1 MALSETKICNAALG
15 KIGSVRINDFDSD
28 DTPEA
33 IACRLHYEITR
44 DSLIRSH
51 FWRFAS
57 ARASLSPDTVTPKFE
72 YSRQFILPT
81 DFLRLKS
88 VFSNSGLVTR
98 NITFSYAIEGQRL
111 LTDDSDVNLRY
122 IKKVTD
128 VTKFDPLF
136 VEVLILQLALKI
148 IAQLAGGD
156 PKMTQV
162 LLTELSVLMPRVR
175 TLDRQETN
183 TRGRVDLDTWN
194 NARTSLGGRI
204 DSQLGS

>member
-1 MALSETKICNAALG
+1 M
-15 KIGSVRINDFDSD
+15 
-28 DTPEA
+28 
-33 IACRLHYEITR
+33 
-44 DSLIRSH
+44 
-51 FWRFAS
+51 
-57 ARASLSPDTVTPKFE
+57 
-72 YSRQFILPT
+72 
-81 DFLRLKS
+81 
-88 VFSNSGLVTR
+88 
-98 NITFSYAIEGQRL
+98 